1 MANTGLKNE
10 ALISELINNGSNAI
24 TTKNEQGIYMFSGS
38 IDDDGVVGGKLTKP
52 KYNENELK
60 RSVDTVIVELLPVDI
75 PQGPEMVLKV
85 IYDAALAEIAL
96 RDETI
101 KAQSTVILD
110 LRSKVSELEIVSQS
124 LRVEL
129 DAKELS
135 LAVSQNETQI
145 ATNKVGTISEDLSNA
160 IQRATAESIQR
171 ISLFARNQNLEEEI
185 KSLREQLYGKQGEIA
200 EGAKVGE
207 NFSAKIL
214 TKNDAAFE
222 GLYYRQRANKNIKEW
237 ENGPEIEITNFT
249 DDETITVSFEL
260 KDTSMIN
267 KPSNVTLQPKES
279 KKITLTLNQGWVD
292 DQKPKGSIGTT
303 GDREYVGSL
312 LIKESKGSTID
323 FPVKLRK
330 FRGSN

>member
-1 MANTGLKNE
+1 MVNSGLKNE
-10 ALISELINNGSNAI
+10 ALISELITNGSTAI
-24 TTKNEQGIYMFSGS
+24 TTKNVDGVYMFSGS
-38 IDDDGVVGGKLTKP
+38 ADDDGVVGGKLSTP
-52 KYNENELK
+52 KYNEDELK

-75 PQGPEMVLKV
+75 PQGPETVLKV

-101 KAQSTVILD
+101 RAQSTVILD
-110 LRSKVSELEIVSQS
+110 LRAKVSELEIVSQS

-135 LAVSQNETQI
+135 LAVSQNETQT
-145 ATNKVGTISEDLSNA
+145 ATNKVGTISQDLSNA
-160 IQRATAESIQR
+160 IQKATAESIQR

-185 KSLREQLYGKQGEIA
+185 KSLREQLYGKQGELA

-207 NFSAKIL
+207 NFSVKIL
-214 TKNDAAFE
+214 TKNDPSFE

-237 ENGPEIEITNFT
+237 ENGPQIEITNFT
-249 DDETITVSFEL
+249 DDETISVSFEL

-267 KPSNVTLQPKES
+267 KPANVTLQPKQS
-279 KKITLTLNQGWVD
+279 KKITLTLNTGWVD
-292 DQKPKGSIGTT
+292 GQKPKGSVGTT

-312 LIKESKGSTID
+312 LIKEAKGSTID
-323 FPVKLRK
+323 LPVKLRK
-330 FRGSN
+330 FRGSR

>member
-1 MANTGLKNE
+1 MANTGLRNE
-10 ALISELINNGSNAI
+10 ELINELLTNGSVSI
-24 TTKNEQGIYMFSGS
+24 TTKNEQGIHVFSGS
-38 IDDDGVVGGKLTKP
+38 IDSDGIVSGQLVNP
-52 KYNENELK
+52 KYNEDELK
-60 RSVDTVIVELLPVDI
+60 RSVDTIIVELLPIDV
-75 PQGPEMVLKV
+75 PEEPDTVLRV
-85 IYDAALAEIAL
+85 IYNAALAEIEL

-101 KAQSTVILD
+101 RAQSIVILD
-110 LRSKVSELEIVSQS
+110 LRAKVQELEIVSQS
-124 LRVEL
+124 LRVEI

-135 LAVSQNETQI
+135 LAVSQNETQT
-145 ATNKVGTISEDLSNA
+145 ATNKVGIVTEDLSNA

-171 ISLFARNQNLEEEI
+171 ISLFARNQNLEEEL
-185 KSLREQLYGKQGEIA
+185 KSLREQLYGKQSEIA

-214 TKNDAAFE
+214 TKNDAAFG

-267 KPSNVTLQPKES
+267 KPAGLTLQPKES
-279 KKITLTLNQGWVD
+279 KKITLSINQGWVN
-292 DQKPKGSIGTT
+292 DQKPKNSVGFT

-312 LIKESKGSTID
+312 LVKESKGSTID

-330 FRGSN
+330 FRGSK